1 MKKIRLKKWVEKTL
15 IGESLVII
23 SFLSMLI
30 DVERVGLI
38 LTIILIIK
46 LLFNI
51 HILIKLIHHNPNKI
65 TITTF
70 IGLFNKIIV
79 KFKLII
85 VLMIFLD
92 SSIVVNNVCCSSLLT
107 FLNAKSCIYTLNG
120 SLINNIIT

>member
-15 IGESLVII
+15 VGESLVII

-51 HILIKLIHHNPNKI
+51 HILIKYTNL
-65 TITTF
+65 
-70 IGLFNKIIV
+70 
-79 KFKLII
+79 
-85 VLMIFLD
+85 LME
-92 SSIVVNNVCCSSLLT
+92 V
-107 FLNAKSCIYTLNG
+107 
-120 SLINNIIT
+120 

>member
-30 DVERVGLI
+30 DVERSGLI

-51 HILIKLIHHNPNKI
+51 H
-65 TITTF
+65 
-70 IGLFNKIIV
+70 
-79 KFKLII
+79 
-85 VLMIFLD
+85 
-92 SSIVVNNVCCSSLLT
+92 LLT
-107 FLNAKSCIYTLNG
+107 KYTNL
-120 SLINNIIT
+120 LMEV

>member
-30 DVERVGLI
+30 DVERVGVI

-51 HILIKLIHHNPNKI
+51 HILIKYTNL
-65 TITTF
+65 
-70 IGLFNKIIV
+70 
-79 KFKLII
+79 
-85 VLMIFLD
+85 LME
-92 SSIVVNNVCCSSLLT
+92 V
-107 FLNAKSCIYTLNG
+107 
-120 SLINNIIT
+120 

>member
-51 HILIKLIHHNPNKI
+51 HILIKYTNL
-65 TITTF
+65 
-70 IGLFNKIIV
+70 
-79 KFKLII
+79 
-85 VLMIFLD
+85 LME
-92 SSIVVNNVCCSSLLT
+92 V
-107 FLNAKSCIYTLNG
+107 
-120 SLINNIIT
+120 

>member
-51 HILIKLIHHNPNKI
+51 HILIKYTN
-65 TITTF
+65 
-70 IGLFNKIIV
+70 LFMEV
-79 KFKLII
+79 
-85 VLMIFLD
+85 
-92 SSIVVNNVCCSSLLT
+92 
-107 FLNAKSCIYTLNG
+107 
-120 SLINNIIT
+120 